1 MQSVTEK
8 TFEKEVG
15 EELALVQFWAPWCGP
30 CKMQTPILES
40 LQESY
45 EGKIK
50 FVKVNIDE
58 NQNLS
63 SQFGI
68 MSIPNMIVLDKGKV
82 VDNFIGLHQKGQV
95 QEILNSHIK

>member
-1 MQSVTEK
+1 MMLSVTEK

-30 CKMQTPILES
+30 CKMQTPVLES
-40 LQESY
+40 LQDSY

-68 MSIPNMIVLDKGKV
+68 MSIPNMIVLDKGKL

-95 QEILNSHIK
+95 QEILNRHI

>member
-1 MQSVTEK
+1 MQSVTDK
-8 TFEKEVG
+8 TFKKEVG

-30 CKMQTPILES
+30 CKMQTPVLEG

-50 FVKVNIDE
+50 FVKVNVDE
-58 NQNLS
+58 NQSLS
-63 SQFGI
+63 NQFGI

-82 VDNFIGLHQKGQV
+82 VDNFIGFHQKEQV
-95 QEILNSHIK
+95 QEILNRHI

>member
-1 MQSVTEK
+1 MMQSVTEK

-68 MSIPNMIVLDKGKV
+68 MSIPNMIVLNKRKV

-95 QEILNSHIK
+95 QEILNRHI

>member
-1 MQSVTEK
+1 MLSVTEK

-30 CKMQTPILES
+30 CKMQTPVLES
-40 LQESY
+40 LQDSY

-68 MSIPNMIVLDKGKV
+68 MSIPNMIVLDKGKL

-95 QEILNSHIK
+95 QEILNRHI

>member
-1 MQSVTEK
+1 MQSVTDK
-8 TFEKEVG
+8 TFKKEVG

-30 CKMQTPILES
+30 CKMQTPVLEG

-50 FVKVNIDE
+50 FVKVNVDE
-58 NQNLS
+58 NQGLS

-82 VDNFIGLHQKGQV
+82 VDNFIGFHQKEQV
-95 QEILNSHIK
+95 QEILNRHI

>member
-1 MQSVTEK
+1 MMQSVTDT
-8 TFEKEVG
+8 TFQKEVG

-30 CKMQTPILES
+30 CKMQTPVLER

-50 FVKVNIDE
+50 FVKVNVDE
-58 NQNLS
+58 NQSLS

-82 VDNFIGLHQKGQV
+82 VDNFIGFHQKEQV
-95 QEILNSHIK
+95 QEILNRHI

>member
-1 MQSVTEK
+1 MMQSVTDK
-8 TFEKEVG
+8 TFKKEVG

-30 CKMQTPILES
+30 CKMQTPVLEG

-50 FVKVNIDE
+50 FVKVNVDE
-58 NQNLS
+58 NQSLS

-82 VDNFIGLHQKGQV
+82 VDNFIGFHQKEQV
-95 QEILNSHIK
+95 QEILNRHI